1 MAFSK
6 VALELLRTSEDLL
19 GGLTGLFPLKKPYRC
34 LGIQGEWDKP
44 SVELN
49 LAKSEGD
56 SAHV

>member
-34 LGIQGEWDKP
+34 LGIQGEWENL
-44 SVELN
+44 SVELK
-49 LAKSEGD
+49 LAKSEGE
-56 SAHV
+56 SVNV